1 MKTTLYSG
9 DPSTTVGE
17 AISLM
22 ARNRIGSALIMEGGS
37 LIGIFTERDTVRAIS
52 QSYDAPT
59 HEISSWMTR
68 DPKTVSPDLDVDDAM
83 KTMLDHGFR
92 HLPVVGRGDGVDEG
106 PGGRTAV
113 VNAVNSKGIGS
124 AGAEALSPVLETVPR
139 ARRRLRTGAAREP

>member
-1 MKTTLYSG
+1 VATVREVMKTTLYSV

-22 ARNRIGSALIMEGGS
+22 AQNRIGSALIMEGGK

-68 DPKTVSPDLDVDDAM
+68 DPKTVSPDADAEDALR
-83 KTMLDHGFR
+83 TMLDSGFR
-92 HLPVVGRGDGVDEG
+92 HLPVVERGEV
-106 PGGRTAV
+106 
-113 VNAVNSKGIGS
+113 IGMVS
-124 AGAEALSPVLETVPR
+124 MRDLAAETQ
-139 ARRRLRTGAAREP
+139 